1 MPYLRLTN
9 KTMKLIFTV
18 LLIAS
23 VTFSSFAQSFILKGK
38 IVDQQGQPVPFASIY
53 KKNTTIGTSANSDG
67 EYSLRLSSGKHE
79 IFYQA
84 IGYKQ
89 ESRQIDLAGNQ
100 NLNVILAQAVFELSD
115 VIVKADGVDPAYE
128 VIRNAITKRKTH
140 LFETEEY
147 TTDVYIKGMQ
157 RMLAAPKKFLGRN
170 IDNIGKEIGLD
181 SNRTGILYLSESKSK
196 LSFMQPDKYREEMI
210 SSKVSGSNRAFSFT
224 RASDIKIN
232 YYQNMIDMEG
242 LSNRP
247 FISPIA
253 DNALFYYSYKLIGT
267 SVENGELVNKIQ
279 VLPKRNADPVFRG
292 IIYILE
298 NSWRIHSSDLYIT
311 RQANI
316 NIVDTLTIK
325 QQFIPVSAGVWMP
338 SSIRYDFTG
347 GLFGFRFG
355 GYYLGLYKNY
365 DLNPNLN
372 RKDFAEV
379 LKITSEVNKRD
390 STYWE
395 QARPVPLTEEE
406 KSDYDRKHVL
416 AIKRESKPYLDSLDS
431 VNNKFKPGRFIIGSG
446 YNLRNRFKKENY
458 RFSSLVNA
466 VFYNTVEGF
475 GINYQASYSRQID
488 SISNKYINLSGK
500 IRYGLSSEKLYG
512 SFFGNIPL
520 KSANLGFN
528 IGSDVLDLNSQ
539 GTISQLGNSINSL
552 LYERN
557 FLKLY
562 EKKFAAFSLSQRFGG
577 FMSTLTTEF
586 ANRRHL
592 QNSSDYTIRDIEN
605 RNFTSN
611 NPFVPGLN
619 IPLFT
624 ENQALK
630 ISFRGTYDFSNEYA
644 TYPSGKIHQPSKY
657 PQLGLNYVKGLKG
670 IFGSDVNYDLLSLD
684 LAKSDIKL
692 GMYGQFA
699 FWIGAGK
706 FLNSESVYYTDFK
719 HFIGNQSLSYIPK
732 VNNYLFLDFYKYS
745 TADEYF
751 EGHLEHN
758 FSGFFTNKLP
768 LVRKLKLKE
777 VVGFNYLS
785 TPVMK
790 NYNEIYF
797 GLQYLTF
804 RLVYGMSYADGK
816 QVDKGLKIA
825 YGF

>member
-1 MPYLRLTN
+1 
-9 KTMKLIFTV
+9 MKLIYTL
-18 LLIAS
+18 LLISS
-23 VTFSSFAQSFILKGK
+23 VTFSSFAQSFILTGK
-38 IVDQQGQPVPFASIY
+38 IVDQQGQSVPFASIY
-53 KKNTTIGTSANSDG
+53 EKNTTIGTSANSDG
-67 EYSLRLSSGKHE
+67 ECSLRLSPGKHG

-89 ESRQIDLAGNQ
+89 ESRKIDLLGDQ
-100 NLNVILAQAVFELSD
+100 NLDIILAQAVFELSD

-128 VIRNAITKRKTH
+128 VIRNAIAKRKIH
-140 LFETEEY
+140 LLETEEY
-147 TTDVYIKGMQ
+147 TTDVYIKGLQ

-170 IDNIGKEIGLD
+170 IDDIGKEIGLD
-181 SNRTGILYLSESKSK
+181 SNRTGILYLSESESK
-196 LSFMQPDKYREEMI
+196 LSFMQPGKYREEMI
-210 SSKVSGSNRAFSFT
+210 SSKVSGSNRAFSFN
-224 RASDIKIN
+224 RASDVKIN
-232 YYQNMIDMEG
+232 YYENTIYMDG
-242 LSNRP
+242 LSSRP

-279 VLPKRNADPVFRG
+279 IIPKRNADPVFRG

-298 NSWRIHSSDLYIT
+298 NSWRIHSSDFYIT
-311 RQANI
+311 KQANI
-316 NIVDTLTIK
+316 NIVDTLNVR
-325 QQFIPVSAGVWMP
+325 QQFIPVYGGVWMP

-355 GYYLGLYKNY
+355 GYYLALYKNY
-365 DLNPNLN
+365 DLNPGLN
-372 RKDFAEV
+372 KKDFTEV
-379 LKITSEVNKRD
+379 LRITREVNKKD
-390 STYWE
+390 SIYWK

-406 KSDYDRKHVL
+406 MTDYAKKEIL
-416 AIKRESKPYLDSLDS
+416 AIKRESKPYLDSLDKA
-431 VNNKFKPGRFIIGSG
+431 NNKFNPIKFIIGSG
-446 YNLRNRFKKENY
+446 YNPRNRYKKEYY

-475 GINYQASYSRQID
+475 GINYLASYSKQID
-488 SISNKYINLSGK
+488 SLSNKYVNLSGK

-512 SFFGNIPL
+512 SFFGTIPL

-528 IGSDVLDLNSQ
+528 IGSDILDLNNL

-562 EKKFAAFSLSQRFGG
+562 EKKFAVFSLSQRFGG
-577 FMSTLTTEF
+577 FMTTLTTEF
-586 ANRRHL
+586 ANRNHL
-592 QNSSDYTIRDIEN
+592 QNSSDYTMRDVKN
-605 RNFTSN
+605 RDFTSN
-611 NPFVPGLN
+611 NPLVPGLN

-657 PQLGLNYVKGLKG
+657 PQLGLSYVKGLKG

-684 LAKSDIKL
+684 LTKSNIKL
-692 GMYGQFA
+692 GMYGESA

-706 FLNSESVYYTDFK
+706 FLNSKNVYYTDFK
-719 HFIGNQSLSYIPK
+719 HFTGNQSLSYIPK
-732 VNNYLFLDFYKYS
+732 ANNYLFLDFYKFS
-745 TADEYF
+745 TADGYF

-758 FSGFFTNKLP
+758 FSGFFTSKLP

-785 TPVMK
+785 TPSLK
-790 NYNEIYF
+790 NYQEVYF

-804 RLVYGMSYADGK
+804 RVIYGMAYADVK
-816 QVDKGLKIA
+816 KVDKGFKIA

>member
-1 MPYLRLTN
+1 
-9 KTMKLIFTV
+9 MKLIYTV

-23 VTFSSFAQSFILKGK
+23 VTFSSFAQSFILTGK

-53 KKNTTIGTSANSDG
+53 EKNTTIGTSANSDG
-67 EYSLRLSSGKHE
+67 EYSLRLSPGKHE

-89 ESRQIDLAGNQ
+89 ESRKIDLLGDQ
-100 NLNVILAQAVFELSD
+100 NLDIILAQAVFELSD

-128 VIRNAITKRKTH
+128 VIRNAIAKRKIH
-140 LFETEEY
+140 LLETEEY
-147 TTDVYIKGMQ
+147 TTDVYIKGLQ

-170 IDNIGKEIGLD
+170 IDDIGKEIGLD
-181 SNRTGILYLSESKSK
+181 SNRTGILYLSESESK
-196 LSFMQPDKYREEMI
+196 LSFMQPGKYREEMI
-210 SSKVSGSNRAFSFT
+210 SSKVSGSNRAFSFN
-224 RASDIKIN
+224 RASDVKIN
-232 YYQNMIDMEG
+232 YYENTIYMDG
-242 LSNRP
+242 LSSRP

-279 VLPKRNADPVFRG
+279 IIPKRNADPVFRG

-298 NSWRIHSSDLYIT
+298 NSWRIHSSDFYIT
-311 RQANI
+311 KQANI
-316 NIVDTLTIK
+316 NIVDTLNVR
-325 QQFIPVSAGVWMP
+325 QQFIPVYGGVWMP

-355 GYYLGLYKNY
+355 GYYLALYKNY
-365 DLNPNLN
+365 DLNPGLN
-372 RKDFAEV
+372 KKDFTEV
-379 LKITSEVNKRD
+379 LRITREVNKKD
-390 STYWE
+390 SIYWK

-406 KSDYDRKHVL
+406 MTDYAKKEIL
-416 AIKRESKPYLDSLDS
+416 AIKRESKPYLDSLDKA
-431 VNNKFKPGRFIIGSG
+431 NNKFNPIKFIIGSG
-446 YNLRNRFKKENY
+446 YNPRNRYKKEYY

-475 GINYQASYSRQID
+475 GINYLASYSKQID
-488 SISNKYINLSGK
+488 SLSNKYVNLSGK

-512 SFFGNIPL
+512 SFFGTIPL
-520 KSANLGFN
+520 KSANLGFD
-528 IGSDVLDLNSQ
+528 IGSDVLDLNNL
-539 GTISQLGNSINSL
+539 GTISQFGNSINSL
-552 LYERN
+552 LYETN

-562 EKKFAAFSLSQRFGG
+562 EKKFAAFTLSKRFGG
-577 FMSTLTTEF
+577 FMTTLTTEF
-586 ANRRHL
+586 ANRNHL
-592 QNSSDYTIRDIEN
+592 QNSSDYTMRDVKN
-605 RNFTSN
+605 RDFTSN
-611 NPFVPGLN
+611 NPLVPGLN

-657 PQLGLNYVKGLKG
+657 PQLGLSYVKGLKG

-684 LAKSDIKL
+684 LTKSNIKL
-692 GMYGQFA
+692 GMYGESA

-706 FLNSESVYYTDFK
+706 FLNSKNVYYTDFK
-719 HFIGNQSLSYIPK
+719 HFTGNQSLSYIPK
-732 VNNYLFLDFYKYS
+732 ANNYLFLDFYKFS
-745 TADEYF
+745 TADGYF
-751 EGHLEHN
+751 EGHLEHD
-758 FSGFFTNKLP
+758 FSGFFTSKLP

-785 TPVMK
+785 TPSLK
-790 NYNEIYF
+790 NYQEVYF

-804 RLVYGMSYADGK
+804 RVIYGMAYADVK
-816 QVDKGLKIA
+816 KVDKGFKIA